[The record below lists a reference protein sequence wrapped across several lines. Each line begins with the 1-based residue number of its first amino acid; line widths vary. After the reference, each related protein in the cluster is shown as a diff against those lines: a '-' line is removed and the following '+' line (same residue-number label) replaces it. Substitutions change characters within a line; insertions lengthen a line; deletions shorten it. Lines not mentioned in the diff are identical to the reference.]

1 METFGKQKDNKELLH
16 LIDKHGRYCSLE
28 SVFLKSVIV
37 SGSICVGVSAFV
49 FVLSLNPDSPPQQPL
64 FLQSLSLFTFP
75 VGFGIATLLNGR
87 SKKEKFM
94 NVLILYNSLN

>member
-75 VGFGIATLLNGR
+75 VGFGIATLLNGH